1 MNFLHIKM
9 INQNLFEKSAVF
21 STSTINAVE
30 KSRLFKE
37 ILLFMR
43 FITILY
49 FACQITESRAVF
61 SNSISVHRFLQNG
74 SNMVYAMNCHSLM
87 QISVTGTISARMSQS
102 WHMGY

>member
-1 MNFLHIKM
+1 M

-49 FACQITESRAVF
+49 FACQKF
-61 SNSISVHRFLQNG
+61 WFCLSNN
-74 SNMVYAMNCHSLM
+74 SNK
-87 QISVTGTISARMSQS
+87 IR
-102 WHMGY
+102 